1 MNYTLTLFKLLS
13 SKIIFNKLL
22 GIKNEAIKDRRANK
36 EPIKKTIEW
45 ELIQTNPK
53 STGINTA
60 AIWLI
65 VNETPAVLAISFG
78 SAIFWKYVLIAIANA
93 KKTYGQ

>member
-1 MNYTLTLFKLLS
+1 MSYALTLFKFLWF
-13 SKIIFNKLL
+13 KIIFDKLL
-22 GIKNEAIKDRRANK
+22 GIKNEAIKDRRAKK

-53 STGINTA
+53 ITGINTA

-65 VNETPAVLAISFG
+65 VN
-78 SAIFWKYVLIAIANA
+78 A
-93 KKTYGQ
+93 KSLVFL